1 MEELWEWGWG
11 RGGSMKNAFI
21 PTKRERRTSSG
32 KSWHRGHS
40 TGRSP
45 AKTRDW
51 AWRGENK
58 YRATWMPQH
67 EHEEL
72 MCSQSIWCFSAKPRA
87 QALRPRWTSNVL
99 LKTKLNDFPAL
110 ILCSTK
116 QTPTAALKE
125 GRSNHGARNKTCP
138 EPFPHLRKW
147 KKRKRRKAYISCN

>member
-1 MEELWEWGWG
+1 MRLSPPKEKEG
-11 RGGSMKNAFI
+11 RAQENHGTEDTARAGAQL
-21 PTKRERRTSSG
+21 RT
-32 KSWHRGHS
+32 RG
-40 TGRSP
+40 
-45 AKTRDW
+45 W

-58 YRATWMPQH
+58 YKATWMPQH

-72 MCSQSIWCFSAKPRA
+72 SMCSQSIWCFSAKPRA
-87 QALRPRWTSNVL
+87 QALHPRWTSNVL